1 MARCITLGNYNRNY
15 KYIILYIIFRLIY
28 EYFLG
33 DVFPDEMKIN
43 FLKEKNI
50 PEQIIVYDIFKFFV
64 MLILG
69 LIIAKI
75 ELKKN
80 STPQIEPERTISTE
94 SEEQLEDGVIAKEEE
109 KEEKKKKEKW
119 ISPFIFHFSLVAI
132 YIIATKLPEYF
143 FLIGLK
149 GLDFWNVK
157 IFFVCLL
164 NFLMYKTKI
173 YNHQKLAIAIVLFF
187 PTIMKILSIISIYK
201 YAGDKRKHD
210 TIEPKEIIYKEFNFF
225 IPIGIIG
232 FLIIFFVHAFILCKL
247 KSYFYLKFLSP
258 SRILIYFGIAG
269 TLFSLIGSF
278 ISNYVECKGE
288 FSKYICFIDGP
299 NSKKYFDSFQNF
311 FGKIWNLNG
320 RSPFEKFGYIII
332 FIIQLFMDA
341 IHYFLIFLLIDLFNP
356 EFYLCFDSLFYFIAK
371 FICLIYYLV
380 VNIKYAF
387 LFETLAQAFAIIGAI
402 IYLELIELNFCNL
415 NFNLKKNI
423 KERAANDIFEL
434 LKIDNNDNNRN
445 SNELEE

>member
-1 MARCITLGNYNRNY
+1 M
-15 KYIILYIIFRLIY
+15 
-28 EYFLG
+28 
-33 DVFPDEMKIN
+33 
-43 FLKEKNI
+43 
-50 PEQIIVYDIFKFFV
+50 
-64 MLILG
+64 ILG
-69 LIIAKI
+69 LILTKI
-75 ELKKN
+75 EIKKN
-80 STPQIEPERTISTE
+80 STPQIEPERTKSTE

-109 KEEKKKKEKW
+109 EEEKQKKEKW
-119 ISPFIFHFSLVAI
+119 VFPFISHFSLVAL
-132 YIIATKLPEYF
+132 YIITSKLSEYF
-143 FLIGLK
+143 ILAHLEV
-149 GLDFWNVK
+149 LDFWNVE
-157 IFFVCLL
+157 IFFICLL
-164 NFLMYKTKI
+164 NFVMFKTKI
-173 YNHQKLAIAIVLFF
+173 YSHQKIAIAIVLFF
-187 PTIMKILSIISIYK
+187 PTIIKILSIIFADDKEIYK
-201 YAGDKRKHD
+201 QFRWL
-210 TIEPKEIIYKEFNFF
+210 
-225 IPIGIIG
+225 IPVGIIA
-232 FLIIFFVHAFILCKL
+232 FLIIYVVKAFILCKL

-269 TLFSLIGSF
+269 TFFSLIGSF

-311 FGKIWNLNG
+311 FGKILNLKD
-320 RSPFEKFGYIII
+320 RSPFENFGYIIL
-332 FIIQLFMDA
+332 FIIKLFMEA

-356 EFYLCFDSLFYFIAK
+356 EFYLCSDSLFYFIAK

-423 KERAANDIFEL
+423 EERAANDIFEL

-445 SNELEE
+445 SNGLEE